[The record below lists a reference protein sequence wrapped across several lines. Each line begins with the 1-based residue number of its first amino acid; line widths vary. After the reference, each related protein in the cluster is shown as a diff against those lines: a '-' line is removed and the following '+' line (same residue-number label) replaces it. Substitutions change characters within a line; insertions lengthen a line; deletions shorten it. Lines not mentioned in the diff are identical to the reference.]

1 MATFVENL
9 GRIDRRIIF
18 IVMALS
24 VVVPLA
30 MRLSLP
36 IPIGEG
42 PSKDMYDAVEALPSG
57 STVLLSFDYDPSTMP
72 ELQPMAVA
80 LSQHLMRKDIKIVSL
95 ALWPMGVSLGNEAMR
110 SVADSLGKEE
120 YTDWVN
126 LGYKTG
132 GGVLIV
138 RMGSDI
144 QSVFPVDYDGNPV
157 GDMPVMD
164 GISRLS
170 DFDMILSLSAGDPG
184 VPAWVM
190 MAGDRYNIPIGGGCT
205 AVSAPQFYPYLGTG
219 QMVGLLGGLKGAADY
234 ETMVR
239 VGVENPPAGTA
250 TPGMAAQSVAHLVI
264 MLFII
269 LGNISYLAGKKKKGG
284 AK

>member
-1 MATFVENL
+1 MATFAEKL
-9 GRIDRRIIF
+9 GNIDRRIIF
-18 IVMALS
+18 VVMALA

-36 IPIGEG
+36 IPIEEG
-42 PSKDMYDAVEALPSG
+42 PSKDMYDAVEALPLG
-57 STVLLSFDYDPSTMP
+57 SKVLLSFDYDPSTMP
-72 ELQPMAVA
+72 ELQPMAIA
-80 LSQHLMRKDIKIVSL
+80 LVQHLMTRDIKIVSM
-95 ALWPMGVSLGNEAMR
+95 ALWPMGVSLGNEALI
-110 SVADSLGKEE
+110 SVSDSLGREE
-120 YTDWVN
+120 YVDWVN

-138 RMGSDI
+138 RLGSDI
-144 QSVFPVDYDGNPV
+144 KSVFPEDYDGNSV
-157 GDMPVMD
+157 DDMPIMQHINKL
-164 GISRLS
+164 G
-170 DFDMILSLSAGDPG
+170 DFDMIISLSAGDPG

-205 AVSAPQFYPYLGTG
+205 AVSAPQFYPYLSTG
-219 QMVGLLGGLKGAADY
+219 QMIGLLGGLKGAADY

-239 VGVENPPAGTA
+239 IGVENAPAGTA

-264 MLFII
+264 MIFII

-284 AK
+284 VK

>member
-1 MATFVENL
+1 MSTFVEKL
-9 GRIDRRIIF
+9 GSIDRRIIF
-18 IVMALS
+18 IVMALA
-24 VVVPLA
+24 VILPLA
-30 MRLSLP
+30 FRMSLP
-36 IPIGEG
+36 IKIGEG
-42 PSKDMYDAVEALPSG
+42 PSKDMYDAVEALPNG

-72 ELQPMAVA
+72 ELQPMAIA
-80 LSQHLMRKDIKIVSL
+80 MAQQLMTKDIKIVSL
-95 ALWPMGVSLGNEAMR
+95 ALWPMGVSLGNEALI
-110 SVADSLGKEE
+110 SVSDSLGKEE
-120 YTDWVN
+120 YLDWVN

-144 QSVFPVDYDGNPV
+144 KSVFPVDYDGNSV
-157 GDMPVMD
+157 DEMPIMD
-164 GISRLS
+164 NINKLS
-170 DFDMILSLSAGDPG
+170 DFDMIISLSAGDPG
-184 VPAWVM
+184 IPSWVM
-190 MAGDRYNIPIGGGCT
+190 MAGDRYDIPIGGGCT

-219 QMVGLLGGLKGAADY
+219 QLVGLLGGLKGAADY

-239 VGVENPPAGTA
+239 VGVEDAPAGTA

-269 LGNISYLAGKKKKGG
+269 LGNISYLAGKKKKRG

>member
-1 MATFVENL
+1 MATFIEKL
-9 GRIDRRIIF
+9 GNTDRRVIF
-18 IVMALS
+18 ILMALA
-24 VVVPLA
+24 VVLPLA
-30 MRLSLP
+30 LRMNLP
-36 IPIGEG
+36 ILIDEG
-42 PSKDMYDAVEALPSG
+42 PSKDHYDFVEALPEG
-57 STVLLSFDYDPSTMP
+57 SRVLLSFDYDPSTMP

-80 LSQHLMRKDIKIVSL
+80 LCQQLMTKNIKIVSM
-95 ALWPMGVSLGNEAMR
+95 ALWPMGVSLGNEALTAI
-110 SVADSLGKEE
+110 SDSLGREE
-120 YTDWVN
+120 YVDWVN

-144 QSVFPVDYDGNPV
+144 HSVFPTDYNGYPIA
-157 GDMPVMD
+157 DMPIMD
-164 GISRLS
+164 GINKLG
-170 DFDMILSLSAGDPG
+170 DFDMIISLSAGDPG
-184 VPAWVM
+184 IPAWVM

-205 AVSAPQFYPYLGTG
+205 AVSSPQFYPYLDTG
-219 QMVGLLGGLKGAADY
+219 QMVGFLGGLKGAADY

-239 VGVENPPAGTA
+239 AELDDAPPGTA

-269 LGNISYLAGKKKKGG
+269 IGNIAYLSEKKRKGG

>member
-1 MATFVENL
+1 MSTFIEKL
-9 GRIDRRIIF
+9 GSIDRRVIF
-18 IVMALS
+18 AVMALA
-24 VVVPLA
+24 VIIPLA
-30 MRLSLP
+30 VRLTLP
-36 IPIGEG
+36 IPIDEG
-42 PSKDMYDAVEALPSG
+42 PSKDMYDAVDALPPG

-72 ELQPMAVA
+72 ELQPMAIA
-80 LSQHLMRKDIKIVSL
+80 LAQQLMTKDIKIVSL
-95 ALWPMGVSLGNEAMR
+95 ALWPMGVSLGNEAL
-110 SVADSLGKEE
+110 SCVSDSLGREE
-120 YTDWVN
+120 YIDWVN

-144 QSVFPVDYDGNPV
+144 KSVFPEDYNGTPV
-157 GDMPVMD
+157 EDIPVMD
-164 GISRLS
+164 QINKLG
-170 DFDMILSLSAGDPG
+170 DFDMIISLSAGDPG
-184 VPAWVM
+184 IPAWVM
-190 MAGDRYNIPIGGGCT
+190 MAGDRYDISIGGGCT

-239 VGVENPPAGTA
+239 VGVENAPAGTA

-269 LGNISYLAGKKKKGG
+269 LGNISYLANKKRKGG

>member
-1 MATFVENL
+1 MAAFTEKL
-9 GRIDRRIIF
+9 GNIDRRIIF
-18 IVMALS
+18 ILMALS
-24 VVVPLA
+24 VIVPLSIR
-30 MRLSLP
+30 MSLP
-36 IPIGEG
+36 IPISAG
-42 PSKDMYDAVEALPSG
+42 PSMDMYDAIEVLPSG
-57 STVLLSFDYDPSTMP
+57 SKVLLSFDYDPSTMP
-72 ELQPMAVA
+72 ELQPMAIA
-80 LSQHLMRKDIKIVSL
+80 LAQHLMTKDIKIVSL
-95 ALWPMGVSLGNEAMR
+95 ALWPMGVSLGNEALIAV
-110 SVADSLGKEE
+110 SDSLGREE
-120 YTDWVN
+120 YVDWVN

-138 RMGSDI
+138 RMGSNI
-144 QSVFPVDYDGNPV
+144 KSVFPVDYDGNPV
-157 GDMPVMD
+157 DEMPIMD
-164 GISRLS
+164 DVNKLG
-170 DFDMILSLSAGDPG
+170 DFDMIISLSAGDPG

-239 VGVENPPAGTA
+239 VGVENAPAGTA

-269 LGNISYLAGKKKKGG
+269 LGNISYLAGKKRKGG
-284 AK
+284 VK